1 MVTSSRESLERTH
14 RKVEKVSEEQNYDEI
29 PPPNEET
36 EKERETENVSA
47 VI

>member
-1 MVTSSRESLERTH
+1 MVTSSRESLEKTH

-29 PPPNEET
+29 TPT
-36 EKERETENVSA
+36 MKRQRKRDRDVLA